1 MKDVTKS
8 IEAFYLEK
16 EKYEARF
23 SQIIQQEIKEAE
35 ELFKQPISDE
45 QLDSQI
51 AEMFEVHG
59 QKNPNKP
66 RCKK

>member
-1 MKDVTKS
+1 MKDLTKS
-8 IEAFYLEK
+8 QEAFYLEM

-23 SQIIQQEIKEAE
+23 SQIKQQEIQAAE

-45 QLDSQI
+45 ELDSQI

-66 RCKK
+66 RSKK